1 MKAILT
7 GLAGLVCVCLISQVA
22 SGFEP
27 KISLSNTSLVVLLDC
42 DSGYLV
48 KNCGNSQ
55 GTIKQTKG
63 YAINL
68 KESLSM
74 DSDKNKDTKPTK
86 AKETKQ
92 TKTKE
97 KKPDTKKAKAKDLK
111 KKFEKVMEK
120 SQTKKKPATPSKQS
134 TQKTK
139 HDTAKNSI
147 GNIR

>member
-1 MKAILT
+1 MKIILT

-27 KISLSNTSLVVLLDC
+27 KIPLSNIPLAVLSDC

-48 KNCGNSQ
+48 KNCDNSQ

-68 KESLSM
+68 KESLTM
-74 DSDKNKDTKPTK
+74 DSSDKKKD
-86 AKETKQ
+86 

-97 KKPDTKKAKAKDLK
+97 KKSDTKKPKDKDLK
-111 KKFEKVMEK
+111 KKFEKVKEK
-120 SQTKKKPATPSKQS
+120 LKAKKKPTTSSKQNS

-147 GNIR
+147 GNMR